1 LGSGNYGYGYG
12 YKLPNLPSSFI
23 DVKTHVVRV
32 TVVGLLQVQGLGSG
46 DSCTNVHS
54 GRDPCTDSRSNRDL
68 TTHDQYSREE
78 VGIGGLGTDDSR

>member
-1 LGSGNYGYGYG
+1 LGSGNYGYGYR
-12 YKLPNLPSSFI
+12 LPNLPSSFV
-23 DVKTHVVRV
+23 DVKTHAVRV